1 MQNDTFISKYKP
13 YYLKDFCMNP
23 KTMTL
28 IRTLLDIDDLN
39 VLFVGQQG
47 SGKTTLLYSL
57 IREYYKLSPTANIP
71 EINVLFINNLKE
83 QGINYYR
90 NEMKIFCQ
98 SQCSIY
104 GKKKM
109 IIIDDIDTINEQSQQ
124 VFRNYID
131 KYKHNIH
138 FISVCTNIQKVIESI
153 QSRVHTIRMY
163 PPNADEI
170 RQIMNHIIQQESI
183 VMDEPSKDYLLLIS
197 NDSLRI
203 LINYLEK
210 IYIYGEP
217 ITETVCKKI
226 CSYISTQKFEEY
238 IGLLMAGQLHSAIQ
252 VLYEIYDQGYSV
264 IDILDYLYNF
274 VKVTSLLDEE
284 TKYKVIPLLCKYI
297 TIFNK
302 IHEDV
307 IELAFFSNS
316 FYENLMVGNQPDSL
330 SEPDP
335 LPESIHWK
343 QNTEL
348 LF

>member
-1 MQNDTFISKYKP
+1 
-13 YYLKDFCMNP
+13 MNE
-23 KTMTL
+23 KTQMV
-28 IRTLLDIDDLN
+28 IQTLLEINDLN
-39 VLFVGQQG
+39 ILFIGPPG

-57 IREYYKLSPTANIP
+57 IREYYKLSISSTIP
-71 EINVLFINNLKE
+71 ETNILFINNLKE

-153 QSRVHTIRMY
+153 QSRVHSIQLYQPSPT
-163 PPNADEI
+163 EI
-170 RQIMNHIIQQESI
+170 KSIMNTIIEKEELI
-183 VMDEPSKDYLLLIS
+183 IDEESKDYLLLIS
-197 NDSLRI
+197 NNSLRI

-217 ITETVCKKI
+217 IDLTICKKL
-226 CSYISTQKFEEY
+226 CSNIPIQKFETY
-238 IGLLMAGQLHSAIQ
+238 IEHIKQNQLNDAISI
-252 VLYEIYDQGYSV
+252 LYEIYDQGYSV
-264 IDILDYLYNF
+264 IDIFDYFYSF
-274 VKVTSLLDEE
+274 VKITSLLDEE
-284 TKYKVIPLLCKYI
+284 MKYKIIPYLCKYI

-302 IHEDV
+302 IHEDI
-307 IELAFFSNS
+307 IELAFFTN
-316 FYENLMVGNQPDSL
+316 SL
-330 SEPDP
+330 SKEFRAT
-335 LPESIHWK
+335 K
-343 QNTEL
+343 NNTQQITHNK
-348 LF
+348 